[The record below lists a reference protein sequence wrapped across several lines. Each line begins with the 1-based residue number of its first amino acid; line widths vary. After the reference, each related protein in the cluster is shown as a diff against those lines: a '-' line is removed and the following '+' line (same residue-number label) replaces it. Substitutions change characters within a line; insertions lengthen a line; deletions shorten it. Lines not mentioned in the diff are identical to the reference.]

1 MTVAGEGERRGHADH
16 IGRNSKHHGGGGDD
30 GAEPE
35 PEAAALGEPETARS
49 IPMAAGT
56 AVPN

>member
-1 MTVAGEGERRGHADH
+1 MTVAGEVERRGHADH
-16 IGRNSKHHGGGGDD
+16 IGRNSKHHGGGD

-49 IPMAAGT
+49 IQMAAGT